1 MLQNHAWVKDSFKV
15 QDKPMDF
22 NATEKFVDMVFNSV
36 LQLTFKK
43 MPHDKYPQLS
53 KNAIKNI
60 FSFSNYISL

>member
-1 MLQNHAWVKDSFKV
+1 MGKRFKV

-22 NATEKFVDMVFNSV
+22 NATEKFLDMVSNFT

-53 KNAIKNI
+53 ENAIKNI